1 MKELLKLAPASLLS
15 ESLASHC
22 TMRVG
27 GPCRALVRPETPQE
41 LADAVAWLARHQI
54 PYKVVGKGANLLI
67 SDQGYHGAI
76 VILGK
81 GFEWLERK
89 DTEKVSPERDPAI
102 PLLVSAG
109 AGMSMTSLCHK
120 LARLGIAGFEFA
132 AQIPG
137 TVGGGLVNNAG
148 AYGQDWTDLVVD
160 ATVIQPDGSQVTLT
174 REKLELR
181 YRHSVIKNKA
191 NTCVV
196 GVTLA
201 GQPGDEASIRA
212 QIREYGKHRAATQP
226 VKDYTAGCV
235 FKNPPARSAGRLIET
250 AGLKGVSVG
259 RAIVSPK
266 HANFIVNLGRAT
278 SREVADL
285 IRKVQDQVYSRFL
298 VALETEVELLGR
310 F

>member
-1 MKELLKLAPASLLS
+1 MKELLKLAPASALD
-15 ESLASHC
+15 EPLASHC

-41 LADAVAWLARHQI
+41 LADAVSWLAKQSI

-67 SDQGYHGAI
+67 SDQGYDGAV
-76 VILGK
+76 VILGR

-89 DTEKVSPERDPAI
+89 DAAV
-102 PLLVSAG
+102 VSAG
-109 AGMSMTSLCHK
+109 AGMSMAALCHK
-120 LARLGIAGFEFA
+120 LARLEIAGFEFA

-148 AYGQDWTDLVVD
+148 AYGQDWTNLVID
-160 ATVIQPDGSQVTLT
+160 ATVIEPSGEQVVYP
-174 REKLELR
+174 REKLELK

-191 NTCVV
+191 NMCVV
-196 GVTLA
+196 GVTLI
-201 GQPGDEASIRA
+201 GQPGQEADIRA
-212 QIREYGKHRAATQP
+212 KITEYGRHRAATQP

-235 FKNPPARSAGRLIET
+235 FKNPPASSAGKLIET
-250 AGLKGVSVG
+250 AGLKGVGVG

-266 HANFIVNLGRAT
+266 HANFIVNLGKAT

-285 IRKVQDQVYSRFL
+285 IRKVQDQVYDKFS
-298 VALETEVELLGR
+298 VALETEVELVGR

>member
-1 MKELLKLAPASLLS
+1 MKELLKLAPASVLD
-15 ESLASHC
+15 EPLAAHC

-41 LADAVAWLARHQI
+41 LADAVQWLVRQAI

-67 SDQGYHGAI
+67 SDRGYDGAI
-76 VILGK
+76 VILGR

-89 DTEKVSPERDPAI
+89 DSAV
-102 PLLVSAG
+102 VSAG
-109 AGMSMTSLCHK
+109 AGMSMASLCHK
-120 LARLGIAGFEFA
+120 LARLGVAGFEFA

-148 AYGQDWTDLVVD
+148 AYGQDWTNLVVD
-160 ATVIQPDGSQVTLT
+160 ATVIQPDGSQLTLP

-191 NTCVV
+191 NMCVV
-196 GVTLA
+196 GVTLI
-201 GQPGDEASIRA
+201 GQPGDPAAISAKIA
-212 QIREYGKHRAATQP
+212 EYGRHRAATQP

-235 FKNPPARSAGRLIET
+235 FKNPPLNSAGKLIET
-250 AGLKGVSVG
+250 AGLKGTTVG

-278 SREVADL
+278 SQEVADL
-285 IRKVQDQVYSRFL
+285 IRKVQDQVYDKFS
-298 VALETEVELLGR
+298 VSLETEVELVGT